1 MDCCMRTYI
10 ATFFS
15 HFGAIRFHKML
26 MQRGVSGK
34 IKPVPRDLSSSCGTC
49 VEFGMDWESNTA
61 FPEPPGFQDNHA
73 ENTFLQKDFLTGE
86 MEQIVEKIETGY
98 RKVYEAENI

>member
-1 MDCCMRTYI
+1 
-10 ATFFS
+10 
-15 HFGAIRFHKML
+15 
-26 MQRGVSGK
+26 
-34 IKPVPRDLSSSCGTC
+34 
-49 VEFGMDWESNTA
+49 MDWESNTA
-61 FPEPPGFQDNHA
+61 FPETPGFQDNHA

>member
-1 MDCCMRTYI
+1 MRTYI

-49 VEFGMDWESNTA
+49 VEFGMDWESIRKWA
-61 FPEPPGFQDNHA
+61 VDN
-73 ENTFLQKDFLTGE
+73 NLTFRNLNDDLVKEAIRL
-86 MEQIVEKIETGY
+86 VEDGY
-98 RKVYEAENI
+98 EI